1 MDVYGSARDSE
12 NVEPPASISGA
23 SHQHQVSV
31 QSAFD
36 LSKRLQLDLTYRYV
50 SALPG
55 QAVPAYSTGDARFGW
70 RLNRQLDLS
79 LVGENLFQP
88 WHVEYGGDPGPLI
101 GIRRGAYAKLTWS
114 R

>member
-1 MDVYGSARDSE
+1 MNLGRAPGSGDVGTAPIIVGSS
-12 NVEPPASISGA
+12 P
-23 SHQHQVSV
+23 QHEATI

-36 LSKRLQLDLTYRYV
+36 LSKKLQLDLTYRYV

-55 QAVPAYSTGDARFGW
+55 QNIPAYSTGDARIGW
-70 RLNRQLDLS
+70 RFNRQVELS
-79 LVGENLFQP
+79 LIGQNLLQP

-101 GIRRGAYAKLTWS
+101 GIKRSVYARMTWS